1 MIPTNEIDGIN
12 DPNGLIGSISR
23 LSRMSRVSR
32 LLNEPDKPVEQ
43 VNSETTY
50 AQFIFGWLLEKGAL
64 HASGK
69 SSRIRLEIDRGGGY
83 NVNLTKV

>member
-1 MIPTNEIDGIN
+1 MN
-12 DPNGLIGSISR
+12 DPNDLNGSISR
-23 LSRMSRVSR
+23 FSRMSCLSR
-32 LLNEPDKPVEQ
+32 LLNEPDKPVKQ

-64 HASGK
+64 HASGR
-69 SSRIRLEIDRGGGY
+69 SSRIRLEIGSGGGY